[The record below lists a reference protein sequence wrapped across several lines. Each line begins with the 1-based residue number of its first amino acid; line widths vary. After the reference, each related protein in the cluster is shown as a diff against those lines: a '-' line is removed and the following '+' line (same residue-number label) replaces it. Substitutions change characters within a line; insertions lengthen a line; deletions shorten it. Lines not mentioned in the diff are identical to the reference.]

1 MEKMHQ
7 AHVWGSQTQ
16 WKPACGGPCGPQ
28 CPSLLSP
35 LLGAC
40 FVFNMNEYIHINE
53 YLKDWYKLNCFR
65 KPRGNVIS
73 IGIHDLTFLFPL
85 DEVSKI
91 CKVHVKDG
99 CINGFLFIHNSK
111 TNCFSLPQGH
121 EIGFN
126 MTLQKYSWNY
136 RDTKCHYLR
145 DKSHRGTGDP
155 ENRMFHFILNSS
167 IFFKSFAFYQLY

>member
-1 MEKMHQ
+1 MD
-7 AHVWGSQTQ
+7 
-16 WKPACGGPCGPQ
+16 
-28 CPSLLSP
+28 
-35 LLGAC
+35 
-40 FVFNMNEYIHINE
+40 EYIHIKS
-53 YLKDWYKLNCFR
+53 YLKDWYKPNCFR
-65 KPRGNVIS
+65 KPHGDVIS

-136 RDTKCHYLR
+136 RDTKCHCLR
-145 DKSHRGTGDP
+145 DKIS
-155 ENRMFHFILNSS
+155 LWCW
-167 IFFKSFAFYQLY
+167 

>member
-1 MEKMHQ
+1 M
-7 AHVWGSQTQ
+7 
-16 WKPACGGPCGPQ
+16 
-28 CPSLLSP
+28 
-35 LLGAC
+35 
-40 FVFNMNEYIHINE
+40 
-53 YLKDWYKLNCFR
+53 
-65 KPRGNVIS
+65 IS

-126 MTLQKYSWNY
+126 IILQKYSWNY
-136 RDTKCHYLR
+136 TDTKCHCSR
-145 DKSHRGTGDP
+145 DRSHRGTGDP
-155 ENRMFHFILNSS
+155 ENRILHFILNSYV
-167 IFFKSFAFYQLY
+167 IFFKSFILYQLY

>member
-1 MEKMHQ
+1 MD
-7 AHVWGSQTQ
+7 
-16 WKPACGGPCGPQ
+16 
-28 CPSLLSP
+28 
-35 LLGAC
+35 
-40 FVFNMNEYIHINE
+40 EYIHINS
-53 YLKDWYKLNCFR
+53 YLKDWYKPNCFR
-65 KPRGNVIS
+65 KPHGDVIS

-121 EIGFN
+121 EFGFN

-136 RDTKCHYLR
+136 RDTKCHCLR
-145 DKSHRGTGDP
+145 DKSHCGTGDP
-155 ENRMFHFILNSS
+155 ENRMFHFILNSYM
-167 IFFKSFAFYQLY
+167 FF

>member
-1 MEKMHQ
+1 M
-7 AHVWGSQTQ
+7 
-16 WKPACGGPCGPQ
+16 
-28 CPSLLSP
+28 
-35 LLGAC
+35 
-40 FVFNMNEYIHINE
+40 
-53 YLKDWYKLNCFR
+53 
-65 KPRGNVIS
+65 IS

-126 MTLQKYSWNY
+126 MTLQKYSWKY
-136 RDTKCHYLR
+136 RDTKCHCLR
-145 DKSHRGTGDP
+145 DKSHCGTGDP
-155 ENRMFHFILNSS
+155 ENRNVPLYFKFLHV
-167 IFFKSFAFYQLY
+167 FFKGFTLYQLY

>member
-1 MEKMHQ
+1 M
-7 AHVWGSQTQ
+7 
-16 WKPACGGPCGPQ
+16 
-28 CPSLLSP
+28 
-35 LLGAC
+35 
-40 FVFNMNEYIHINE
+40 
-53 YLKDWYKLNCFR
+53 
-65 KPRGNVIS
+65 IS

-136 RDTKCHYLR
+136 RDSKCHCLR
-145 DKSHRGTGDP
+145 DKSHCGTGDP
-155 ENRMFHFILNSS
+155 AKRRFHFILNSS
-167 IFFKSFAFYQLY
+167 MFFLRVSLYTNYIKNAQFNRNKN